1 MNQNY
6 KSFLDQAATFIPRER
21 IYTDDLRC
29 LAWGTDAGF
38 YRLIPKIVVRSK
50 DESEVARLLAL
61 ASKLHLPVTFRAAGT
76 SLSGQAVSDSILIV
90 AGKNWE
96 KYRVAPDARSITMQ
110 PGIIGSRVNE
120 ILKPY
125 GRIFAPDPASKN
137 SAMVGGI
144 LANNA
149 SGMNCGTHANSD
161 RELLSLR
168 IVFVDGT
175 VLDTGNQQSREEFKK
190 SHPDFIAKIE
200 EIRDRVLADKDL
212 VERINY
218 KYAIKNVTGLNILP
232 FVRFTDP
239 FDIIAHLMVGSEGT
253 LAFVSEMT
261 MATEHAYPHSASAM
275 LYFEDMKEACQA
287 VVEFKNAPVHS
298 AELLDA
304 KSLSSVNDTTGEGLT
319 AVLTETKA
327 DTKEELQA
335 NIDQITKIVE
345 KYRLHVPARFTDI
358 PEEYSKYWSIRSG
371 IFPSVGGTRKPGTTV
386 LIEDIAFHIEDLP
399 EATVDMVNM
408 LQKHGYPDAC
418 IYGHALEG
426 NYHFIIAQSFDT
438 QAEVDRYR
446 HLMEEVEHLVVDKY
460 DGSLKAEHG
469 TGRNMAPFVA
479 KEWGEKA
486 FGVMKEVKHLFDPDN
501 LLNPGVIFNDDPE
514 CFIKGF
520 KPLPLASEQIDK
532 CIECGFCEVNCLTC
546 GLTLSSRQRIV
557 IVREMARLRKT
568 GEDPARLASLE
579 RQFKYFGNETC
590 AGDGLCSTSCPMKIN
605 TGELVHEIRELALRP
620 GTFGYKVGD
629 FAARNFSTI
638 KSALRPALSV
648 ASFANSVLGDSAVTS
663 IGKALHSMGL
673 PLWTPSLPRPVY
685 PHFIPGG
692 SSPLKV
698 VYFPSCINQTMGI
711 SNNSPVKDSLVDKM
725 VQFLNKAGYEV
736 IFPMNMK
743 DYCCGTIWES
753 KGMPDIADRK
763 SAELE
768 AALLVASNN
777 GEYPVLCDQSPCLHR
792 MRKVMKTLKLYEP
805 VEFIYDFL
813 IDRLDF
819 HPTSEP
825 VAVHVTCS
833 SRHMG
838 IADKMIKL
846 ARLCSI
852 NVVVPEG
859 VGCCGFAGDKGFTHP
874 EVNAYALRKLRGQIE
889 AAGVKRGF
897 SNSRTCEVG
906 LTTHSGIPYQS
917 IVYLVDECTTPKK

>member
-1 MNQNY
+1 
-6 KSFLDQAATFIPRER
+6 
-21 IYTDDLRC
+21 
-29 LAWGTDAGF
+29 
-38 YRLIPKIVVRSK
+38 
-50 DESEVARLLAL
+50 
-61 ASKLHLPVTFRAAGT
+61 
-76 SLSGQAVSDSILIV
+76 
-90 AGKNWE
+90 
-96 KYRVAPDARSITMQ
+96 
-110 PGIIGSRVNE
+110 
-120 ILKPY
+120 
-125 GRIFAPDPASKN
+125 
-137 SAMVGGI
+137 
-144 LANNA
+144 
-149 SGMNCGTHANSD
+149 
-161 RELLSLR
+161 
-168 IVFVDGT
+168 
-175 VLDTGNQQSREEFKK
+175 
-190 SHPDFIAKIE
+190 
-200 EIRDRVLADKDL
+200 
-212 VERINY
+212 
-218 KYAIKNVTGLNILP
+218 
-232 FVRFTDP
+232 
-239 FDIIAHLMVGSEGT
+239 
-253 LAFVSEMT
+253 
-261 MATEHAYPHSASAM
+261 
-275 LYFEDMKEACQA
+275 
-287 VVEFKNAPVHS
+287 
-298 AELLDA
+298 
-304 KSLSSVNDTTGEGLT
+304 
-319 AVLTETKA
+319 
-327 DTKEELQA
+327 
-335 NIDQITKIVE
+335 
-345 KYRLHVPARFTDI
+345 
-358 PEEYSKYWSIRSG
+358 
-371 IFPSVGGTRKPGTTV
+371 
-386 LIEDIAFHIEDLP
+386 
-399 EATVDMVNM
+399 
-408 LQKHGYPDAC
+408 
-418 IYGHALEG
+418 
-426 NYHFIIAQSFDT
+426 
-438 QAEVDRYR
+438 
-446 HLMEEVEHLVVDKY
+446 
-460 DGSLKAEHG
+460 
-469 TGRNMAPFVA
+469 
-479 KEWGEKA
+479 
-486 FGVMKEVKHLFDPDN
+486 
-501 LLNPGVIFNDDPE
+501 
-514 CFIKGF
+514 
-520 KPLPLASEQIDK
+520 
-532 CIECGFCEVNCLTC
+532 
-546 GLTLSSRQRIV
+546 
-557 IVREMARLRKT
+557 MARLRKT

-663 IGKALHSMGL
+663 IGKALHSIGL